1 MQLLPGLPNL
11 KEKSM
16 SRPKHFQEY
25 ENMTEIVP
33 GVFVNPGE
41 SVHIVDEIDEVAC
54 WNNDEWQDDPESI
67 TATVNA
73 VILATKYGA
82 KAVRENIEYHGKIMD
97 VLVAQTFQENYPE
110 ET

>member
-1 MQLLPGLPNL
+1 
-11 KEKSM
+11 M
-16 SRPKHFQEY
+16 SRPQHFQEY
-25 ENMTEIVP
+25 EDMTEIVP
-33 GVFVNPGE
+33 GVFVNPGD
-41 SVHIVDEIDEVAC
+41 SVYIVDEQSEIVS
-54 WNNDEWQDDPESI
+54 WNTDEWQNDPESI
-67 TATVNA
+67 TATINA